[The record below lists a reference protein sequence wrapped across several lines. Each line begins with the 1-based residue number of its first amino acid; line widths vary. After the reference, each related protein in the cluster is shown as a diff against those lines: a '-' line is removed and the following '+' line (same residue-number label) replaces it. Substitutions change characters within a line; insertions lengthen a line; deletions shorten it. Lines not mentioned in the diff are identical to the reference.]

1 MNVGRININGVET
14 TISLGIEEDEI
25 ERNEVNDDTLRLDE
39 VVEVVKDLLDEE
51 HNGNWKIFKIN
62 KWNI

>member
-1 MNVGRININGVET
+1 MNIGRININGVET
-14 TISLGIEEDEI
+14 TVSLGIDEDEI

-51 HNGNWKIFKIN
+51 HNGNWEIFKIN